1 MPKYGI
7 NKAILVGNVGSDP
20 DLRYTQQGVA
30 ICSFRLAT
38 TERRPAAD
46 NSWKDIT
53 DWHTITLWRKK
64 AELAHKTLRKGS
76 GVYIEGRISN
86 RSWEGQDGQK
96 RYSTEIEVDK
106 IRLLDPAPRP
116 AQPPQNAPSS
126 PQAAPAAEK
135 QPPANPE
142 AKAKTATN
150 QQEEEDD
157 LPF

>member
-20 DLRYTQQGVA
+20 ELRYTQQGVA

-38 TERRPAAD
+38 TERRPSSD
-46 NSWKDIT
+46 GSWKDIT

-76 GVYIEGRISN
+76 GVYVEGRIVN

-106 IRLLDPAPRP
+106 IRLLDPAPRSAEP
-116 AQPPQNAPSS
+116 SASS
-126 PQAAPAAEK
+126 PQTETKAPAT
-135 QPPANPE
+135 PE
-142 AKAKTATN
+142 AKTETMPNK
-150 QQEEEDD
+150 QEEEDD

>member
-20 DLRYTQQGVA
+20 ELRYTQQGVA

-38 TERRPAAD
+38 TERRPSSD
-46 NSWKDIT
+46 GNWKDIT

-76 GVYIEGRISN
+76 GVYVEGRIVN

-106 IRLLDPAPRP
+106 IRLLDPAPRSAEP
-116 AQPPQNAPSS
+116 APSN
-126 PQAAPAAEK
+126 PQTETKAPAT
-135 QPPANPE
+135 PE
-142 AKAKTATN
+142 AKTENMPNK
-150 QQEEEDD
+150 QEEEDD

>member
-20 DLRYTQQGVA
+20 DLRYTQQGTA

-38 TERRPAAD
+38 TERRPSAD
-46 NSWKDIT
+46 GNWKDIT

-64 AELAHKTLRKGS
+64 AELAHKTLAKGS
-76 GVYIEGRISN
+76 GVYIEGRIVN

-106 IRLLDPAPRP
+106 IRLLDPAPRSAPP
-116 AQPPQNAPSS
+116 ATTASPTPESQSPAPPQTNV
-126 PQAAPAAEK
+126 QT
-135 QPPANPE
+135 QPE
-142 AKAKTATN
+142 AKQK
-150 QQEEEDD
+150 EEEDD